1 MNNSSHPTW
10 LQVAIAACVA
20 MVFSSETAAGERPRK
35 VDFRHAPPEWQTAI
49 CLPDDPHKSLVDR
62 SGELLYHFG
71 QGGREFATRVRVEVV
86 DDAVWESQELHR
98 PACPWCGR
106 GVWQKGWRSW
116 KRPSP

>member
-1 MNNSSHPTW
+1 M
-10 LQVAIAACVA
+10 AIAVCVA
-20 MVFSSETAAGERPRK
+20 VVLSSVTAAGEGPRK

-86 DDAVWESQELHR
+86 DAAVWESQELYSPRVPISPRTSR
-98 PACPWCGR
+98 PAFPR
-106 GVWQKGWRSW
+106 MFHDME
-116 KRPSP
+116 